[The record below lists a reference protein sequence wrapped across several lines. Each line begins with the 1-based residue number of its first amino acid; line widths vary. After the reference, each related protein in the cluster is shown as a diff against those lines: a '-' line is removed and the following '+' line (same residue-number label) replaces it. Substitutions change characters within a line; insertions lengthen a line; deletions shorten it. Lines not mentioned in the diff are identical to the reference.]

1 MNTNKRFNQYRK
13 LIKLMEKK
21 STKLLVVVVRGW
33 KIIDAAERKLMPW
46 KE

>member
-13 LIKLMEKK
+13 LIKLMTGNIKGVK
-21 STKLLVVVVRGW
+21 TLNVVY
-33 KIIDAAERKLMPW
+33 KAERKLMPW